1 MQIATS
7 FTVDAPPDE
16 VFAYMLDVD
25 KIVRCLPG
33 AELVEV
39 VDAHTF
45 KGKLTMKVG
54 AVKVAYAG
62 TATISDTAEEGDQAT
77 VTLKANGREI
87 GGQGAV
93 RATLTLSIA
102 RNATNAATDAT
113 DATDATN
120 PTDGTDVGINADF
133 TVSGKLAQF
142 GGGVIEDIS
151 RRLIKEMAD
160 CIGADLRPSASGG

>member
-102 RNATNAATDAT
+102 RNATNAATDGTDAT
-113 DATDATN
+113 DATDA
-120 PTDGTDVGINADF
+120 TDVGINADF

>member
-1 MQIATS
+1 MQIANS
-7 FTVDAPPDE
+7 FTVEAPPDE

-25 KIVRCLPG
+25 KIVGCLPG

-45 KGKLTMKVG
+45 KGKLTVKVG

-62 TATISDTAEEGDQAT
+62 TATISDTTEEGDRAT
-77 VTLKANGREI
+77 VTVKANGREI

-102 RNATNAATDAT
+102 RNATNGTDGTNDTDAT
-113 DATDATN
+113 DG
-120 PTDGTDVGINADF
+120 TDGTSVGINADF

-160 CIGADLRPSASGG
+160 CIGAGLRSGAAHG